1 MTQTPMPE
9 TTNGNN
15 PLRHVVIGV
24 GAGIFGTHRR
34 ALEETAAKLVAVSDV
49 DVSRGQPIAEEM
61 GCAFYADHQAM
72 LADTQPEVA
81 VIITPHPYHASI
93 AIDCLNAGCH
103 VLVEKPMAVHV
114 AEADAMIEAAARANR
129 FLAVNFQQRFR
140 PEIQAAHKLVQ
151 QGQLG
156 EIQHVQMVATW
167 TRTAV
172 YYALAPWR
180 GTWRGEG
187 GGVLLNQAPHDLDIL
202 CYLLGTP
209 SQVGAWTRTQLHA
222 IEAEDTAH
230 AMLAW
235 PGGAW
240 GSVHISTAEAGPPQR
255 LEITGSRGWLQLT
268 QDGLTFSRLDTDV
281 REFIA
286 HNPGPY
292 AAPTNLPTHVELEPG
307 VGNHVSVYRN
317 LHAAILDGAHLVAD
331 GADGRMSLE
340 LANGMIYSSHIN
352 GEVAL
357 PLDRQKYA
365 DLLADLKARHPE
377 N

>member
-1 MTQTPMPE
+1 
-9 TTNGNN
+9 
-15 PLRHVVIGV
+15 
-24 GAGIFGTHRR
+24 
-34 ALEETAAKLVAVSDV
+34 
-49 DVSRGQPIAEEM
+49 
-61 GCAFYADHQAM
+61 
-72 LADTQPEVA
+72 
-81 VIITPHPYHASI
+81 
-93 AIDCLNAGCH
+93 
-103 VLVEKPMAVHV
+103 
-114 AEADAMIEAAARANR
+114 
-129 FLAVNFQQRFR
+129 VNFQQRFR

-156 EIQHVQMVATW
+156 EIQNVHMVATW

-172 YYALAPWR
+172 YYHLAPWR

-209 SQVGAWTRTQLHA
+209 NRVAAWTRTQLHA

-235 PGGAW
+235 PSGAW
-240 GSVHISTAEAGPPQR
+240 GSLHTSTAEAGQPRR
-255 LEITGSRGWLQLT
+255 LEIAGTGGRMQLAR
-268 QDGLTFSRLDTDV
+268 DGLTFSKLDTDV

-292 AAPTNLPTHVELEPG
+292 AAPADHPVQVELEPG

-317 LHAAILDGAHLVAD
+317 LHAAILDGAQVVAD
-331 GADGRMSLE
+331 GTDGRMSLE
-340 LANGMIYSSHIN
+340 LANAMIYSSHID

-365 DLLADLKARHPE
+365 DLLADLKARHPGPE
-377 N
+377 